1 MKVFHFSSHAD
12 MLPSGSGRERGSEDS
27 NDVFKFF
34 LFLYSVFASGILQLS
49 FFGTYTFKIVSS

>member
-1 MKVFHFSSHAD
+1 